1 PQNVRVQDL
10 SEDQP
15 TLRVDPD
22 MMKRVFIN
30 LIENAIDAMPQGGTL
45 TISSRES
52 GNSAEIVL
60 TDTGSGILEK
70 VMKNLWKPLQ
80 TTKAKGL
87 GLGLAICKRIVD
99 AHGGSI
105 SVKSEVGRGTT
116 LTIQLPIRP
125 VEVKQK

>member
-1 PQNVRVQDL
+1 VHDL

-22 MMKRVFIN
+22 RMKRVFIN

-45 TISSRES
+45 TVSSRKFD
-52 GNSAEIVL
+52 GNVEIAL
-60 TDTGSGILEK
+60 TDSGSGISEK
-70 VMKNLWKPLQ
+70 VMGNLWKPFQ

-87 GLGLAICKRIVD
+87 GLGLAICKHIVD
-99 AHGGSI
+99 AHGGTI
-105 SVKSEVGRGTT
+105 YVKSKAGEDTT
-116 LTIQLPIRP
+116 VTIRLPIKLDA